1 MQKLRTS
8 ICGKKGNNLD
18 DLVHMTSKL
27 FEDILGFY
35 FIFNVLEFC
44 HTGHLE
50 SLNSLLL
57 KYANK
62 TYFYR

>member
-35 FIFNVLEFC
+35 FIFNVLEFGKFVC
-44 HTGHLE
+44 G
-50 SLNSLLL
+50 
-57 KYANK
+57 
-62 TYFYR
+62 RV